1 MQILKYLQKVQIV
14 YLCVHANKATVK
26 LPSGYCYH
34 NILGLQQ
41 KVHPCEFM
49 SESLEINIKTA
60 VKEIA

>member
-1 MQILKYLQKVQIV
+1 MQIPKYLQKVQIV
-14 YLCVHANKATVK
+14 YLCVNANKATVK
-26 LPSGYCYH
+26 LPSGYSYH

-60 VKEIA
+60 VKKIA

>member
-49 SESLEINIKTA
+49 SESFEINSKTA
-60 VKEIA
+60 VK